1 MLWGKKP
8 QATTPVTPA
17 SASIPLVLPKLD
29 EPMTDTMRKES
40 GPPGPPSTQTVLG
53 RPVILRGELSGGED
67 LLIEGQFEG
76 TIKLEDHCLTVGQ
89 NGRVTA
95 EIHAREVIVLGSV
108 KGNITAS
115 DKVDIRKS
123 GHVVGDLVSAAIA
136 IEEGAYFKGSVD
148 ILREE
153 AVPECGPREVHA
165 A

>member
-17 SASIPLVLPKLD
+17 SAAIPLVIPKLD
-29 EPMTDTMRKES
+29 EPMTDTLRKDT
-40 GPPGPPSTQTVLG
+40 GPLGPHSTQTVLG
-53 RPVILRGELSGGED
+53 RSVILRGELSGGED

-76 TIKLEDHCLTVGQ
+76 AITLEAHCLTVGQ

-136 IEEGAYFKGSVD
+136 IEEGAYFKGSID

-153 AVPECGPREVHA
+153 AVPECGPRELHA